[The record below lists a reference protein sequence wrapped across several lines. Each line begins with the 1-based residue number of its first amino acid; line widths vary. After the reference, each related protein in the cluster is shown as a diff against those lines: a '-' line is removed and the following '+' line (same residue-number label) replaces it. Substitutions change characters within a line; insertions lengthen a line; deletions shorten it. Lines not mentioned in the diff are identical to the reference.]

1 MSSPENIEGRP
12 ACRMAAVDRR
22 QQIIEV
28 AVDLF
33 SRRGFQGT
41 TTREIAQA
49 AGVNEATIFRHFATK
64 SDLYA
69 AIIDWKA
76 CSEDFT
82 ALERALEATLET
94 GDDRGLFELVALRML
109 EINDADQNTMRL
121 MLYSGLEG
129 HELAEIFFRNHIVRI
144 FHALAGFI
152 RRRVD
157 EGRYRQVDPMT
168 AVRSF
173 IGMVHYHA
181 MTTKLF
187 PHQVNEL
194 LNISN
199 RQAAE
204 RFADIF
210 IASMLNLE
218 YGRGQAKAG

>member
-1 MSSPENIEGRP
+1 
-12 ACRMAAVDRR
+12 MAAVDRR

-82 ALERALEATLET
+82 ALERALETTLET
-94 GDDRGLFELVALRML
+94 GDDSGLFELVALRML

-129 HELAEIFFRNHIVRI
+129 HELSEIFFRNHIVRI

-157 EGRYRQVDPMT
+157 EGSYRQVDPMT

-218 YGRGQAKAG
+218 YGRA